1 MAVANR
7 MLGAAPVAAAAILTG
22 ALVAVLPGAGLL
34 LVGACVGLCLLIALI
49 RFRAGAGDERTWHP
63 IVMVLTV
70 SAVVTITWNGFPPS
84 SVSAPDLILL
94 VAVVA
99 VGFCWLQGRIQV
111 PLPGWLVG
119 AAAILFAS
127 QLLNQFWFV
136 PDPPQDPPPSFT
148 PPGPALLTL
157 ARFELAFLVVPIVIG
172 AVASSWRRV
181 NLLTNLWLL
190 SATISAAIA
199 TFDGFTGAGIGTSI
213 TGVNGGGRA
222 TGLAI
227 HPNTFALTCAMTLPI
242 ALLRAAQL
250 RGRWRIA
257 AIASAGLLASGVL
270 VSGSRVGLISLVLA
284 TGLTALL
291 IPKLRTRIVVIG
303 LTGVD
308 LMTLV
313 APTNN
318 NPLLEGIDR
327 LSGGGDST
335 LANGQRSDQFHES
348 LTIALDHPVTGIGF
362 TVVADAHSL
371 PVQIWETA
379 GFLGIVALALYSA
392 GVLRT
397 GWRLYREQS
406 LPRGSPQLAGVLTI
420 SFAVWLIAGLL
431 QNEIADR
438 YIYVPVGLLLGL
450 GLAAKAAIRSERDRS
465 EPARPPAPPPRELP
479 PARVPQRAER
489 VPVAG

>member
-7 MLGAAPVAAAAILTG
+7 MLGTAPLAAAAILTG

-34 LVGACVGLCLLIALI
+34 LVGAAVGLCLLVALI

-94 VAVVA
+94 IAVLA
-99 VGFCWLQGRIQV
+99 VGYCWLQGRIQI

-119 AAAILFAS
+119 AAAILLAS
-127 QLLNQFWFV
+127 QLLNQFFFV

-227 HPNTFALTCAMTLPI
+227 HPNTFALTCAMTLPV

-270 VSGSRVGLISLVLA
+270 VSGSRVGLVSLVLA
-284 TGLTALL
+284 AGLTALL
-291 IPKLRTRIVVIG
+291 IPKLRSRIVVIG
-303 LTGVD
+303 LTGVV
-308 LMTLV
+308 LMGLV
-313 APTNN
+313 VPAHN

-392 GVLRT
+392 GVFRT
-397 GWRLYREQS
+397 GWRLYREQG

-450 GLAAKAAIRSERDRS
+450 GLAAKAIRSERDRS
-465 EPARPPAPPPRELP
+465 GPARAPAPPPRKLP
-479 PARVPQRAER
+479 PATVPQRAER